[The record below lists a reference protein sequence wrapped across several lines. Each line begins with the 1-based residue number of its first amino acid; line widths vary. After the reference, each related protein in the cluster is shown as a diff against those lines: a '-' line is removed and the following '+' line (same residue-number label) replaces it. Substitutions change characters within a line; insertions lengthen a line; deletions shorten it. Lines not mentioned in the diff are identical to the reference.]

1 MVGEEPHT
9 TEPSTLE
16 IIIYAIVAILLAGFA
31 VLTLIRQE
39 MPTDWIPTVTT
50 EAH

>member
-16 IIIYAIVAILLAGFA
+16 IIITAIVAILLVAFA
-31 VLTLIRQE
+31 VLTLISQE
-39 MPTDWIPTVTT
+39 MPADWYPTLTT
-50 EAH
+50 EAP